1 MKKRKTVKDQ
11 IGCHIS
17 FYHNLH
23 CVQKLELIKCLQSKL
38 VQRYILYFHYNKSF
52 TMKKHIL
59 RHSSTERL
67 KPETRNANPEQIQL
81 HQHVMLINCHKG
93 KLFPQT
99 LFLNSISSPG
109 IQLVLQ
115 HNSWTVHP
123 NKQIKLKDRVFG
135 QDVAILQCE
144 RSKVIGQRIN
154 ETCHIALGH
163 FSHKRALAVP
173 LTVHVRDGSF

>member
-11 IGCHIS
+11 ILYKCQVAIYLFTTTYTVS
-17 FYHNLH
+17 K
-23 CVQKLELIKCLQSKL
+23 KLELIKCLQSKL
-38 VQRYILYFHYNKSF
+38 VQRYILYFHYNKNF

-67 KPETRNANPEQIQL
+67 EPETRNANPEQIQL
-81 HQHVMLINCHKG
+81 HQHVKLINCHKG

-123 NKQIKLKDRVFG
+123 NKQIKLK
-135 QDVAILQCE
+135 
-144 RSKVIGQRIN
+144 N
-154 ETCHIALGH
+154 
-163 FSHKRALAVP
+163 
-173 LTVHVRDGSF
+173 